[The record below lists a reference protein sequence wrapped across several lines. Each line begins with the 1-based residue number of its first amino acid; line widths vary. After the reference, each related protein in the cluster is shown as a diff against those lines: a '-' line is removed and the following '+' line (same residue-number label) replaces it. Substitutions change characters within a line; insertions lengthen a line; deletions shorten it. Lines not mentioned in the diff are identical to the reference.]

1 MNGKTGALYIVAT
14 PIGNLGDIGLR
25 AKAVLAQVSLILAED
40 TRHAAKLLNHYQIK
54 NRTRSFHEHNE
65 NEQTPGIIRLLRQ
78 GSDIALISDA
88 GTPLISDPGY
98 RLVQAA
104 RNNQLPVIPV
114 PGPSAVIAA
123 LSASGLPAERFCFEG
138 FLPARRAQR
147 LQKLTELSTGTR
159 TLVLFESSHR
169 IVAAL
174 ADIQSCLPANVKVT
188 VAREMTKKFE
198 SFYHGDIET
207 VRRQIEQGDPHQKG
221 EFVIVLS
228 WQLPDDPD
236 WQKASTLVAAM
247 VEYMPAKTVAK
258 IVSDT
263 FGISKNRL
271 YRLALDLKKEKDC
284 I

>member
-14 PIGNLGDIGLR
+14 PIGNLEDIGLR
-25 AKAVLAQVSLILAED
+25 AKAVLARVRLILAED
-40 TRHAAKLLNHYQIK
+40 TRHAAKLLNHHQIK

-65 NEQTPGIIRLLRQ
+65 NEQTSGIIRLLRE

-104 RNNQLPVIPV
+104 RNNQLPVIPI

-123 LSASGLPAERFCFEG
+123 LSASGLPADRFCFEG

-174 ADIQSCLPANVKVT
+174 EDIQSCLPANVKIT
-188 VAREMTKKFE
+188 VAREMTKRFE
-198 SFYHGDIET
+198 SFYHGDIGT

-236 WQKASTLVAAM
+236 WQKALKLAAAM
-247 VEYMPAKTVAK
+247 VEYMPAKTAAK

-263 FGISKNRL
+263 FGVSKNRL
-271 YRLALDLKKEKDC
+271 YRLVLDLKKGS
-284 I
+284 

>member
-14 PIGNLGDIGLR
+14 PIGNLEDIGLR
-25 AKAVLAQVSLILAED
+25 AKTVLAQVGLVLAED
-40 TRHAAKLLNHYQIK
+40 TRQAAKLLNHCQIRT
-54 NRTRSFHEHNE
+54 RTRSFHEHNE
-65 NEQTPGIIRLLRQ
+65 NEQTPGVIRLLRQ

-123 LSASGLPAERFCFEG
+123 LSASGLPTDRFCFEG
-138 FLPARRAQR
+138 FLPARRGQR

-174 ADIQSCLPANVKVT
+174 EDIQSCLPENAQVT

-198 SFYHGDIET
+198 SFYHGDIGT
-207 VRRQIEQGDPHQKG
+207 VRRQIEQDDQRQKG

-228 WQLPDDPD
+228 WRLPEDPD
-236 WQKASTLVAAM
+236 WQKASKLVAAL
-247 VEYMPAKTVAK
+247 VDYMPAKAVSK
-258 IVSDT
+258 IVGDT
-263 FGISKNRL
+263 FGASKNRL
-271 YRLALDLKKEKDC
+271 YRLALDLKKES
-284 I
+284 

>member
-14 PIGNLGDIGLR
+14 PIGNLEDIGLR
-25 AKAVLAQVSLILAED
+25 AKTVLAQVRLILAED

-65 NEQTPGIIRLLRQ
+65 NEQTPGIIRLLQQ

-88 GTPLISDPGY
+88 GTPLINDPGY

-104 RNNQLPVIPV
+104 RNNQLPVIPI

-123 LSASGLPAERFCFEG
+123 LSASGLPADRFCFEG
-138 FLPARRAQR
+138 FLPARRGQR
-147 LQKLTELSTGTR
+147 LRKLTELSTGTR

-174 ADIQSCLPANVKVT
+174 EDIQSCLPANVKVT

-207 VRRQIEQGDPHQKG
+207 VRKQIEQGDPHQKG
-221 EFVIVLS
+221 EFVIVLF
-228 WQLPDDPD
+228 WQSPENPD
-236 WQKASTLVAAM
+236 WEKASKLVAAI
-247 VEYMPAKTVAK
+247 VDYMPAKVASK

-263 FGISKNRL
+263 FGVSKNRL
-271 YRLALDLKKEKDC
+271 YRLAFGLKKKQ
-284 I
+284 

>member
-14 PIGNLGDIGLR
+14 PIGNLEDISLR
-25 AKAVLAQVSLILAED
+25 AQAVLAQVALILAED
-40 TRHAAKLLNHYQIK
+40 TRHAARLLNHCQIK
-54 NRTRSFHEHNE
+54 TATRSFHEHNE
-65 NEQTPGIIRLLRQ
+65 NEQTPAIIRLLRQ
-78 GSDIALISDA
+78 GLDIALVSDA

-123 LSASGLPAERFCFEG
+123 LSASGLPARRFCFEG
-138 FLPARRAQR
+138 FLPARREQR
-147 LQKLTELSTGTR
+147 RQKLMELSTETR

-169 IVAAL
+169 IVATL
-174 ADIQSCLPANVKVT
+174 EDIQSCLPANIKIT

-198 SFYHGDIET
+198 SFYQGDIGT
-207 VRRQIEQGDPHQKG
+207 VRRQISEHGKHQKG
-221 EFVIVLS
+221 EFVIVLC

-236 WQKASTLVAAM
+236 WQKASQLVAAM
-247 VEYMPAKTVAK
+247 IDYMPAKAAAR

-263 FGISKNRL
+263 FKVSKNRL
-271 YRLALDLKKEKDC
+271 YRHALDLRRRNG
-284 I
+284 